1 MGVESYLSKKVKE
14 KIKSVEHRGREYYR
28 VVPKPNT
35 SAQKEIASEWNFEDV
50 YLGDDDSPEHSPRG
64 HPKKI
69 PEQHAERRSKLGQM
83 RVEVHWTSGMHGKTK
98 VIQFDEDTWI
108 FYKAYENGIEVRI

>member
-1 MGVESYLSKKVKE
+1 MGKDSYLSKKVKE

-28 VVPKPNT
+28 VVPKPDT
-35 SAQKEIASEWNFEDV
+35 SVQKDIASNWNFEEV
-50 YLGDDDSPEHSPRG
+50 YLGGNYSPVYSPRG

-69 PEQHAERRSKLGQM
+69 PEQHAVRRSKLGQM

-98 VIQFDEDTWI
+98 VIQFDEESWI
-108 FYKAYENGIEVRI
+108 FYKVYENGIEVS